1 MINHIMGFV
10 SDIMSKRTAV
20 ILDDDVFEILVQESL
35 RRFGNTRSI
44 SKVLNDLIREAIRLR
59 GLLKILELTR
69 KKKYASI
76 SEEEFEEFRRDLSK
90 SFEDR

>member
-1 MINHIMGFV
+1 MGFV

-90 SFEDR
+90 SFEDM

>member
-1 MINHIMGFV
+1 MGFV

-20 ILDDDVFEILVQESL
+20 ILDDDVYEILVRESL

-44 SKVLNDLIREAIRLR
+44 SKALNELVREAIKLR
-59 GLLKILELTR
+59 GLLRVLELAR

-76 SEEEFEEFRRDLSK
+76 SEKEFEEFRKDLSR

>member
-1 MINHIMGFV
+1 MGFV

>member
-90 SFEDR
+90 SFEDM

>member
-1 MINHIMGFV
+1 
-10 SDIMSKRTAV
+10 MSKRTAV
-20 ILDDDVFEILVQESL
+20 ILDDDVYEILVRESL

-59 GLLKILELTR
+59 GLLKVLELAR
-69 KKKYASI
+69 GEKYASV